1 MAKYTGPVC
10 KLCRREGEKLFL
22 KGTRC
27 YTPKCAFE
35 RRDTPPGM
43 HGRARRMKQSE
54 YGLQLREKQKLK
66 RMYGV
71 LEKQFRLFFDRANRK
86 KGLTGENLLIMLET
100 RLDNVVFKA
109 GFAQSLAMARQTV
122 NHSLITVNGKKVDI
136 ASFIV
141 SEGDVIGCRD
151 NDKTKKNVKDCLDE
165 AGDALVTPDWLQVN
179 KENLT
184 ATVLRIPQRS
194 DITSAVDESL
204 IVELYS
210 K

>member
-43 HGRARRMKQSE
+43 HGRSRRMKQSE

-71 LEKQFRLFFDRANRK
+71 LEKQFRLFFDRANKK
-86 KGLTGENLLIMLET
+86 KGLTGENLLVMLES
-100 RLDNVVFKA
+100 RLDNIVFKA

-141 SEGDVIGCRD
+141 SEGDVISCRE
-151 NDKTKKNVKDCLDE
+151 NDKTKSNIKGHLEE
-165 AGDALVTPDWLQVN
+165 AGEALVTPEWLQVD

-184 ATVLRIPQRS
+184 ATVLRVPQRS
-194 DITSAVDESL
+194 DISAAINESL

>member
-43 HGRARRMKQSE
+43 HGRSRRMKQSE

-86 KGLTGENLLIMLET
+86 TGLTGENLLIMLET

-151 NDKTKKNVKDCLDE
+151 SGCLH
-165 AGDALVTPDWLQVN
+165 N
-179 KENLT
+179 
-184 ATVLRIPQRS
+184 
-194 DITSAVDESL
+194 
-204 IVELYS
+204 
-210 K
+210 

>member
-43 HGRARRMKQSE
+43 HGRTRRMKPSE
-54 YGLQLREKQKLK
+54 YGIQLREKQKLK
-66 RMYGV
+66 RMYGI
-71 LEKQFRLFFDRANRK
+71 LEKQFRIFFDRANRK

-100 RLDNVVFKA
+100 RLDNIVFKA
-109 GFAQSLAMARQTV
+109 GFAQSLAMARQMV
-122 NHSLITVNGKKVDI
+122 NHSLITVNGKKVNI
-136 ASFIV
+136 PSFIV
-141 SEGDVIGCRD
+141 SEGDVISC
-151 NDKTKKNVKDCLDE
+151 KEKAKSIVKNSLDE
-165 AGDALVTPDWLQVN
+165 KGDALVTPDWLSVDAQ
-179 KENLT
+179 NLS
-184 ATVLRIPQRS
+184 ATVTRIPQRN
-194 DITSAVDESL
+194 DITSSINESL

>member
-43 HGRARRMKQSE
+43 HGRSRRMKQSE

-71 LEKQFRLFFDRANRK
+71 LEKQFRLFFDRANKK
-86 KGLTGENLLIMLET
+86 KGLTGGNLLVMLES
-100 RLDNVVFKA
+100 RLDNIVFKA

-122 NHSLITVNGKKVDI
+122 NHSLITVNGRKVDI

-141 SEGDVIGCRD
+141 SEGDVISCRE
-151 NDKTKKNVKDCLDE
+151 NDKTKKNIKGHLEE
-165 AGDALVTPDWLQVN
+165 AGEALVTPEWLQVD
-179 KENLT
+179 KEKIT
-184 ATVLRIPQRS
+184 ATVLRIPQRN
-194 DITSAVDESL
+194 DITASIDESL

>member
-27 YTPKCAFE
+27 YSPKCAFE

-43 HGRARRMKQSE
+43 HGRSRRMKQSE

-86 KGLTGENLLIMLET
+86 KGLTGDNLLAMLES

-141 SEGDVIGCRD
+141 SEGDIISCRE
-151 NDKTKKNVKDCLDE
+151 NDKTKKNIKGHLED
-165 AGDALVTPDWLQVN
+165 AGDALVTPEWLQVN
-179 KENLT
+179 KETLT
-184 ATVLRIPQRS
+184 ATVIRVPQRS
-194 DITSAVDESL
+194 DITAAIDESL

>member
-1 MAKYTGPVC
+1 
-10 KLCRREGEKLFL
+10 LCRREGEKLFL

-27 YTPKCAFE
+27 YSPKCAFE

-43 HGRARRMKQSE
+43 HGRSRRMKQSE
-54 YGLQLREKQKLK
+54 YGIQLREKQKVK

-71 LEKQFRLFFDRANRK
+71 LEKQFRLFFDRANK
-86 KGLTGENLLIMLET
+86 KQGLTGHNLLIMLET
-100 RLDNVVFKA
+100 RLDNVIFKA
-109 GFAQSLAMARQTV
+109 GFARSLAMARQLV
-122 NHSLITVNGKKVDI
+122 NHSLITVNGKKVNI

-141 SEGDVIGCRD
+141 AEGDVISCRD
-151 NDKTKKNVKDCLDE
+151 NDQTKKNIKDCLEDSGE
-165 AGDALVTPDWLQVN
+165 ALVTPEWLQVDKDKLN
-179 KENLT
+179 

-194 DITSAVDESL
+194 DISSSINESL